1 MLQVFFR
8 ADQKYDLGR
17 TNMKKKKKYIHPIIV
32 VTFVYIFY
40 TLNVMTIMRYIY
52 IFTTIWGT
60 EYKYTSDFI
69 FKRKKETGRVLSL
82 TLGCFSTEY

>member
-40 TLNVMTIMRYIY
+40 TLNVMTIMRYI
-52 IFTTIWGT
+52 FTTIWGT

-69 FKRKKETGRVLSL
+69 FKRKKRNWQS
-82 TLGCFSTEY
+82 YH

>member
-1 MLQVFFR
+1 
-8 ADQKYDLGR
+8 
-17 TNMKKKKKYIHPIIV
+17 MKKKKKKIYIHPIIV

-40 TLNVMTIMRYIY
+40 TLNVMTIMRY

-82 TLGCFSTEY
+82 ILGVLFHRILIKKLNII

>member
-1 MLQVFFR
+1 
-8 ADQKYDLGR
+8 
-17 TNMKKKKKYIHPIIV
+17 MKKKKKNIYIHPIIV

-69 FKRKKETGRVLSL
+69 FKRKKRNWQSL
-82 TLGCFSTEY
+82 IINIRGAFSTEY

>member
-17 TNMKKKKKYIHPIIV
+17 TKKKYIHPIIV

-52 IFTTIWGT
+52 IYIFTTIWGT

-69 FKRKKETGRVLSL
+69 FKRKKRNWQSLIINIRVP
-82 TLGCFSTEY
+82 FPQNID